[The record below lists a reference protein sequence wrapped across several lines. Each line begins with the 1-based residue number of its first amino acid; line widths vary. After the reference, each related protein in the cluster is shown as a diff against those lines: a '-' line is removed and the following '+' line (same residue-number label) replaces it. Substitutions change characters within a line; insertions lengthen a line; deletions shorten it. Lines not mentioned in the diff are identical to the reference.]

1 MAAKSELNV
10 EVLYNSQTLTPYC
23 NSAEVSAAIEQ
34 LEATDLDST
43 AKEYVTGFGE
53 WSISIGG
60 QWDATLDGYL
70 APDAV
75 TPGTART
82 AYIQFSANAGTN
94 YVRYTWTSNAQVE
107 NYAVSSATGALITWT
122 ATLKL
127 SGAPTRSTA

>member
-60 QWDATLDGYL
+60 HWDATLDGYL

-82 AYIQFSANAGTN
+82 AYIQYSTNAGVA
-94 YVRYTWTSNAQVE
+94 YVRYTWTSNAQIE
-107 NYAVSSATGALITWT
+107 NWAISSATGSLISWT

>member
-34 LEATDLDST
+34 LEATNLDST

-60 QWDATLDGYL
+60 HWDATLDGYL

-82 AYIQFSANAGTN
+82 AYIQYSTN
-94 YVRYTWTSNAQVE
+94 GGVAYVRYTWTSNAQIE
-107 NYAVSSATGALITWT
+107 NYAISSATGSLISWT